1 MVCWKIVFVQVFV
14 CKLFRFLLYMIIAK
28 ASPVSIPAR
37 PIPTN
42 IRPMRSSV
50 EGLNQEIEKLVLH
63 QDQPHTCRPETNLV
77 NFILISFSFM
87 IYKDKFH
94 SLIVFER

>member
-1 MVCWKIVFVQVFV
+1 MVRINFILQKETITNNFVL
-14 CKLFRFLLYMIIAK
+14 CFLLAK
-28 ASPVSIPAR
+28 ALPLSIPAR
-37 PIPTN
+37 PVPNN

-77 NFILISFSFM
+77 YSRS
-87 IYKDKFH
+87 
-94 SLIVFER
+94 SIVHVS